1 MLIYLLKSVAC
12 MAIFLLFYKLLL
24 EKENMHIFKRFYLML
39 ALVASLVIPGLVF
52 IEYVEPVLTTNSNT
66 NTFIQTSTIT
76 VTETPARD
84 IDVINWSLIAWS
96 IYSIGFAIFGIRFF
110 KNLFQILNRIRRNTK
125 VKQEF
130 SIRVLLLEQL
140 PPHTFFKYIFLN
152 KEKFETNTIPKEVLL
167 HEEVHAKQ
175 RHSLDVVFIE
185 LLQVIL
191 WFNPLLYFFKKC
203 IKLNHE
209 FLADSAVIKK
219 TISPSNYQNTL
230 LSYLS
235 QDSLEK
241 YQSVK
246 MANAIN
252 YSSIKKRFK
261 VMKTQTSKKAVL
273 LRTLL
278 ILPLLAAML
287 YGFSETETET
297 KVVEKVNLKEELGKI
312 NPLQINYPE
321 GATEKMMLEY
331 KLFIEE
337 YQETNNIKYDK
348 YQRLIA
354 IYRIMT
360 EVQKKSV
367 KKYPEFP
374 FFNKVP
380 EIKTLDNSKLE
391 AYKDKQKFAI
401 WVDGKVIDNKL
412 LNDYTVSDFVYH
424 SESFVYNN
432 ARSKRFPQEYQ
443 VSLYTKRGF
452 ENTFNKKEA
461 SHKELARYN
470 VLAEKYNAIPIKKRI
485 IPLKDLKVLEIIYK
499 KMTSPQRE
507 NAQQFPECLPKK
519 NEKREFIL
527 LIDQSKIYLNG
538 KKVPLRSFTKE
549 VDELTKNWEE
559 TDYTSIPTQANFSST
574 PLAFLEKV
582 EKEFKKAHF
591 SKSNKGMKIFS
602 HSYKEKLSQKGASR
616 AQMKTYNVL
625 AKKYNEMPLDNMRI
639 SIQDVEQLKYI
650 YSIMSDKQKEDAEPF
665 PDFPEPPP
673 APNYLNTPNPPSPT
687 NSIKAL
693 KGGASTIPKPPSPK
707 VGNDKVSSIP
717 TPPLPPEPI
726 EPLDHIIAM
735 AKEGAVFFFEGE
747 EISSDKAIELFKNSN
762 NLNISTSKSSSKK
775 PQVRITKNPIS
786 IKKTSSGINL
796 ETGNIKV
803 NGKELFYSTRNGIT
817 NYFNNKG
824 EQVDKQ
830 GKLLSKGQKRN
841 PTFYFDGEK
850 ISSNKAHQLLKNNK
864 SIQVSTKTYSEE
876 EYAIVLSDLNKA
888 SYQNHNKNNNPN
900 SVIDLTEMIGKE
912 ASFFYNDQPISI
924 EKALWLTKND
934 NIERVQT
941 IGSKNGKPKVYFWK
955 KV

>member
-1 MLIYLLKSVAC
+1 MLIYLLKSAAC

-39 ALVASLVIPGLVF
+39 ALVASFVIPNLVF

-66 NTFIQTSTIT
+66 NTFIQTSTLT

-96 IYSIGFAIFGIRFF
+96 IYSIGFVIFGIRFL

-125 VKQEF
+125 VKQGF
-130 SIRVLLLEQL
+130 NIRVLLLEQL

-261 VMKTQTSKKAVL
+261 VMKTQTSKKAIL

-287 YGFSETETET
+287 YGFSETET

-321 GATEKMMLEY
+321 GATEKMMFEY
-331 KLFIEE
+331 KSFIEE

-348 YQRLIA
+348 YQRAIA
-354 IYRIMT
+354 IYGIMT
-360 EVQKKSV
+360 KVQKKSV

-380 EIKTLDNSKLE
+380 EITTLDNSKLE

-470 VLAEKYNAIPIKKRI
+470 VLAEKYNAIPIEKRI
-485 IPLKDLKVLEIIYK
+485 IPLKDLKALEIIYK
-499 KMTSPQRE
+499 KMTSAQRE

-527 LIDQSKIYLNG
+527 LIDQSTIYLNG

-582 EKEFKKAHF
+582 EKEFKKTHF
-591 SKSNKGMKIFS
+591 SKSNEGMKIFP

-616 AQMKTYNVL
+616 TQMKTYNVL

-665 PDFPEPPP
+665 PDFPEPPSV
-673 APNYLNTPNPPSPT
+673 PNYLNTPSPT

-693 KGGASTIPKPPSPK
+693 KGGASTIPKPPNPK

-775 PQVRITKNPIS
+775 PQVRITKQPVKTGRIRERKLPLNNDT
-786 IKKTSSGINL
+786 IKKSNTINGVLVNQKSYTNFDNPLVKNTFVKNSNTSHYISTENKVKKIELAFPEKSKYKKPTSIAKSHNL
-796 ETGNIKV
+796 LSYT
-803 NGKELFYSTRNGIT
+803 KEL
-817 NYFNNKG
+817 
-824 EQVDKQ
+824 
-830 GKLLSKGQKRN
+830 
-841 PTFYFDGEK
+841 
-850 ISSNKAHQLLKNNK
+850 A
-864 SIQVSTKTYSEE
+864 
-876 EYAIVLSDLNKA
+876 
-888 SYQNHNKNNNPN
+888 NKNALFYYDNVLVTADTGLSILASKKYA
-900 SVIDLTEMIGKE
+900 SVET
-912 ASFFYNDQPISI
+912 SPY
-924 EKALWLTKND
+924 T
-934 NIERVQT
+934 
-941 IGSKNGKPKVYFWK
+941 SKRSEVRIYTNK
-955 KV
+955 